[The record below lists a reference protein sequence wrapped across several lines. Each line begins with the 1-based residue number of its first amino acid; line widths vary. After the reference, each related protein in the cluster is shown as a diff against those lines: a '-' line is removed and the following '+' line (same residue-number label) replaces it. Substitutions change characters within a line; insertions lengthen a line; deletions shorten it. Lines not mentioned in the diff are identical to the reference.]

1 MADRAALREQ
11 NRRDKM
17 AEMERRH
24 EELKLERRAIDR
36 VTEDFRTKIKED
48 GKANDD
54 KCQALKDYLA
64 KSKANLKSLEAKCL
78 ELSKE
83 NEALKE
89 SNAKSIGEIEAE
101 YDAKRIAKQ
110 KLQFKEHQTIRK
122 KMEKEKKCHENDVF
136 ALNLKA
142 LEEDVEECKCERDLV
157 KKHHEDLSNE
167 QSNKMSKLKYQKNS
181 QKLVT
186 EEKERLLAKLTQE
199 NNDLTSKHQD
209 EVHAKSLLIDRLN
222 FDTKRLEK
230 SIPRLF
236 EDLEKLDT
244 YVLKREMAEQN
255 VATCAGRK

>member
-11 NRRDKM
+11 NRIDRM

-36 VTEDFRTKIKED
+36 VTEDFRTKIKEE
-48 GKANDD
+48 GKVNDD
-54 KCQALKDYLA
+54 KCQALREFLTA
-64 KSKANLKSLEAKCL
+64 SKSNLKSLEAQCV
-78 ELSKE
+78 ELQKA
-83 NEALKE
+83 NDALKSNNASHIE
-89 SNAKSIGEIEAE
+89 SIDAD
-101 YDAKRIAKQ
+101 YDERRVAKQ

-122 KMEKEKKCHENDVF
+122 KMEKEKKCHDNDVF

-142 LEEDVEECKCERDLV
+142 LEEDVAECRVERDAV
-157 KKHHEDLSNE
+157 KKKYDDLLNE

-186 EEKERLLAKLTQE
+186 EEKERLLANLSQQSK
-199 NNDLTSKHQD
+199 DLKSAHGD
-209 EVHAKSLLIDRLN
+209 EVYSKSLLIDRLK
-222 FDTKRLEK
+222 FDTARLEK

-244 YVLKREMAEQN
+244 YVLKKEMAEQN
-255 VATCAGRK
+255 AATCGKK